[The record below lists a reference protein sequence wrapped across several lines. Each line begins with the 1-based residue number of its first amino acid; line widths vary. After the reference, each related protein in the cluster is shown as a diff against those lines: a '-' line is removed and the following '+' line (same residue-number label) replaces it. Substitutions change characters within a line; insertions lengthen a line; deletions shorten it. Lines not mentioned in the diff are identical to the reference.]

1 MKKKALLILG
11 ISAVTGLVAC
21 GEKKGDAPSSSE
33 KDAES
38 SKISS
43 DVPAPVLPSTVEEI
57 LANVEA
63 TSYCGFDFEEKG
75 DSKANGRV
83 LFSENDLWV
92 SGKATF
98 EEEGVVNML
107 IYQGKRG
114 NDFFD
119 IENYVGVHAKK
130 KHIVAEVTDSN
141 TQIAES
147 AWKENLSKPR
157 YNANWFQDSITA
169 LFEHN
174 PSLSVKEAGAEYTAT
189 LSSYL
194 GGTSILEGALR
205 FETATNAFLGGTLTQ
220 NKWGNDNFDAE
231 KKAPIDM
238 DQKPEQSSV
247 KIAELLAAKPSG
259 AEFDPAPYFVSSI
272 DEFYV
277 SSYSDYQANNLKAE
291 AGSYVN
297 LHLEKVSP
305 ATAINDGDIKIVAT
319 SDPEVISV
327 DSFTGS
333 VKALKPG
340 SAKLTISDPLGEV
353 TKEVTV
359 TVTSPALKALYLY
372 SDKATLK
379 PGESSNLRVEYYP
392 ETSLEAFEAVSSAPD
407 VVQVISIAADRKSVQ
422 IKALKAGTAEITLHS
437 VADPSVKTNN
447 AVKITVKE
455 PAPEVDASWIVGKWN
470 YSSATYDATF
480 TFNKDKTG
488 DVLLVID
495 DDDSLENTA
504 TFSWNYDGAN
514 LAFSNWKMPSTGYVD
529 NPKSIALEANAS
541 FFSTK
546 ITFDDEDGYDT
557 SRDMKFIKQKES
569 VSWLVGTWKPE
580 DENVPTFVF
589 NENGTGKFKASLYGG
604 EYDFT
609 WAYANGVLSF
619 PKEGW
624 KDTMDTIKAVKSAS
638 ASGITVQIDDGYGE
652 TYTVT
657 VVKQA

>member
-11 ISAVTGLVAC
+11 VSTVMGLAAC
-21 GEKKGDAPSSSE
+21 GGNRGDVTSSNTKDTDASQKTSE
-33 KDAES
+33 TSAS
-38 SKISS
+38 T
-43 DVPAPVLPSTVEEI
+43 LPSTVEEI
-57 LANVEA
+57 FANVQA

-75 DSKANGRV
+75 DAKANGRV

-98 EEEGVVNML
+98 EEEGVVNMM

-119 IENYVGVHAKK
+119 IENYVGVHARK

-147 AWKENLSKPR
+147 AWKEKLFEPR
-157 YNANWFQDSITA
+157 YNANWFQDSLTS

-174 PSLSVKEAGAEYTAT
+174 PSLSVKEAGTEYTAT

-220 NKWGNDNFDAE
+220 NKWGEDNFDAE
-231 KKAPIDM
+231 KKTPIDT
-238 DQKPEQSSV
+238 DQRPEQSSV
-247 KIAELLAAKPSG
+247 KIAELLSEKPSG
-259 AEFDPAPYFVSSI
+259 AEFDPAPYFISSI

-277 SSYSDYQANNLKAE
+277 SSYSNYQANNLKAE

-305 ATAINDGDIKIVAT
+305 ATALNDRDIKIIAT

-359 TVTSPALKALYLY
+359 TVTSPALAALYLY
-372 SDKATLK
+372 ADQSTLK
-379 PGESSNLRVEYYP
+379 PGDTSNLRVEFYP
-392 ETSLEAFEAVSSAPD
+392 EASLETFEAVSSAPD

-437 VADPSVKTNN
+437 VANPSIKTSK

-455 PAPEVDASWIVGKWN
+455 PAPEVDTSWIVGKWS
-470 YSSATYDATF
+470 YSSSSYDVTF

-495 DDDSLENTA
+495 DDLENKA
-504 TFSWNYDGAN
+504 TFNWTYDGVAI
-514 LAFSNWKMPSTGYVD
+514 AFSNWKCPSSGYVD
-529 NPKSIALEANAS
+529 AIKSITLAANAAS
-541 FFSTK
+541 FKATL
-546 ITFDDEDGYDT
+546 TFDDEDGYDT
-557 SRDMKFIKQKES
+557 TRTWIMAKEKED
-569 VSWLVGTWKPE
+569 VS
-580 DENVPTFVF
+580 
-589 NENGTGKFKASLYGG
+589 
-604 EYDFT
+604 
-609 WAYANGVLSF
+609 
-619 PKEGW
+619 
-624 KDTMDTIKAVKSAS
+624 
-638 ASGITVQIDDGYGE
+638 
-652 TYTVT
+652 
-657 VVKQA
+657 

>member
-11 ISAVTGLVAC
+11 ASAVLGLVSC
-21 GEKKGDAPSSSE
+21 GEGQGDATSSNTKDTDATQKTSE
-33 KDAES
+33 TS
-38 SKISS
+38 
-43 DVPAPVLPSTVEEI
+43 APTLPTTVEEI
-57 LANVEA
+57 FANVQA

-83 LFSENDLWV
+83 LFTENDLWV

-107 IYQGKRG
+107 IYQGRRG

-119 IENYVGVHAKK
+119 IENYVGVHARK
-130 KHIVAEVTDSN
+130 KHIVTEVTDTN

-147 AWKENLSKPR
+147 AWKENLSAPR
-157 YNANWFQDSITA
+157 YNANWFQDSLTS

-174 PSLSVKEAGAEYTAT
+174 PSLAVKEAGTEYTAT

-194 GGTSILEGALR
+194 GGTSVLEGVLR
-205 FETATNAFLGGTLTQ
+205 FETATNVFLGGTLTQ
-220 NKWGNDNFDAE
+220 NKWGEDNFDAE
-231 KKAPIDM
+231 KKTPIDT
-238 DQKPEQSSV
+238 DQRPEQSSV
-247 KIAELLAAKPSG
+247 KIAELLSEKPSES
-259 AEFDPAPYFVSSI
+259 EFDPTPYFVSSI

-291 AGSYVN
+291 AGSYVS

-305 ATAINDGDIKIVAT
+305 ATAINDRDIKIVAT

-372 SDKATLK
+372 ADNSTLK
-379 PGESSNLRVEYYP
+379 PGDTSNLRVEFYP

-407 VVQVISIAADRKSVQ
+407 VVQAVSIGADRKSVQ

-437 VADPSVKTNN
+437 VANPSIKTSK

-455 PAPEVDASWIVGKWN
+455 PAPEVDTTWIIGKWS
-470 YSSATYDATF
+470 YSSSSYDVTF

-495 DDDSLENTA
+495 DYLENKA
-504 TFSWNYDGAN
+504 TFNWTYDGVAI
-514 LAFSNWKMPSTGYVD
+514 AFSNWKCPSSGYVD
-529 NPKSIALEANAS
+529 TIKSITLAANATS
-541 FFSTK
+541 FKTTL
-546 ITFDDEDGYDT
+546 TFDDEDGYDT
-557 SRDMKFIKQKES
+557 TRTWTLTKEKED

-580 DENVPTFVF
+580 DENVPCLVF
-589 NENGTGKFKASLYGG
+589 NADGTGKFKASFYGG

-609 WAYANGVLSF
+609 WTYAAGTLAF

-624 KDTMDTIKAVKSAS
+624 KDQLETIKTVKSAS
-638 ASGITVQIDDGYGE
+638 ASGITVQIDDSE
-652 TYTVT
+652 EVYTVT

>member
-11 ISAVTGLVAC
+11 VSAVMGLVAC
-21 GEKKGDAPSSSE
+21 GGSQGDVTSSNAKDTDASQKTSE
-33 KDAES
+33 TSAS
-38 SKISS
+38 T
-43 DVPAPVLPSTVEEI
+43 LPSTVEEI
-57 LANVEA
+57 LANVQA

-75 DSKANGRV
+75 DTKANGRV
-83 LFSENDLWV
+83 LFTENDLWV

-98 EEEGVVNML
+98 EEEGAVNML

-119 IENYVGVHAKK
+119 IENYVGVHARK
-130 KHIVAEVTDSN
+130 KHIVAEVTDGN

-147 AWKENLSKPR
+147 AWKEKLSEPH
-157 YNANWFQDSITA
+157 YNANWFQDSLTS

-174 PSLSVKEAGAEYTAT
+174 PSLSVKETGTEYTAT

-205 FETATNAFLGGTLTQ
+205 FETATNTFSGGTLTQ
-220 NKWGNDNFDAE
+220 NKWGDDNFDAE
-231 KKAPIDM
+231 KKAPIDT

-247 KIAELLAAKPSG
+247 KIAELLSEKPSG
-259 AEFDPAPYFVSSI
+259 DEFDPTPYFVSSI

-291 AGSYVN
+291 AGSYVS

-305 ATAINDGDIKIVAT
+305 ATAINDRDIKIIAT
-319 SDPEVISV
+319 SDPEVIFV

-372 SDKATLK
+372 ADQSTLK
-379 PGESSNLRVEYYP
+379 PGDTSNLRVEFYP

-437 VADPSVKTNN
+437 VANPSIKTSK
-447 AVKITVKE
+447 AMKITVKE
-455 PAPEVDASWIVGKWN
+455 PAPEVDTTWIVGKWS
-470 YSSATYDATF
+470 YSSSSYDVTF

-495 DDDSLENTA
+495 DDLENKA
-504 TFSWNYDGAN
+504 TFNWTYDGVAI
-514 LAFSNWKMPSTGYVD
+514 AFSNWKCPSSGYVD
-529 NPKSIALEANAS
+529 TIKSITLEANAAS
-541 FFSTK
+541 FKATL
-546 ITFDDEDGYDT
+546 TFDDEDGYDT
-557 SRDMKFIKQKES
+557 TRTWTLTKEKED

-580 DENVPTFVF
+580 DENVPCFVF
-589 NENGTGKFKASLYGG
+589 NADGTGKFKASFYGG

-609 WAYANGVLSF
+609 WTYAAGVLSF
-619 PKEGW
+619 PKDGW
-624 KDTMDTIKAVKSAS
+624 KDQMETIKTVKSAS
-638 ASGITVQIDDGYGE
+638 ASGITVQIDDGEEAYI
-652 TYTVT
+652 VA

>member
-11 ISAVTGLVAC
+11 ASAVLGLVSC
-21 GEKKGDAPSSSE
+21 GEGQGDATSSNTKDTDATQKTSE
-33 KDAES
+33 TS
-38 SKISS
+38 
-43 DVPAPVLPSTVEEI
+43 APTLPTTVEEI
-57 LANVEA
+57 FANVQA

-83 LFSENDLWV
+83 LFTENDLWV

-107 IYQGKRG
+107 IYQGRRG

-119 IENYVGVHAKK
+119 IENYVGVHARK
-130 KHIVAEVTDSN
+130 KHIVTEVTDTN

-147 AWKENLSKPR
+147 AWKENLSAPR
-157 YNANWFQDSITA
+157 YNANWFQDSLTS

-174 PSLSVKEAGAEYTAT
+174 PSLAVKEAGTEYTAT

-194 GGTSILEGALR
+194 GGTSVLEGVLR
-205 FETATNAFLGGTLTQ
+205 FETATNVFLGGTLTQ
-220 NKWGNDNFDAE
+220 NKWGEDNFDAE
-231 KKAPIDM
+231 KKTPIDT
-238 DQKPEQSSV
+238 DQRPEQSSV
-247 KIAELLAAKPSG
+247 KIAELLSEKPSES
-259 AEFDPAPYFVSSI
+259 EFDPTPYFGSSI

-291 AGSYVN
+291 AGSYVS

-305 ATAINDGDIKIVAT
+305 ATAINDRDIKIVAT

-372 SDKATLK
+372 ADNSTLK
-379 PGESSNLRVEYYP
+379 PGDTSNLRVEFYP

-407 VVQVISIAADRKSVQ
+407 VVQAVSIGADRKSVQ
-422 IKALKAGTAEITLHS
+422 IKALKVGTAEITLHS
-437 VADPSVKTNN
+437 VANPSIKTSK

-455 PAPEVDASWIVGKWN
+455 PAPEVDTTWIIGKWS
-470 YSSATYDATF
+470 YSSSSYDVTF

-495 DDDSLENTA
+495 DYLENKA
-504 TFSWNYDGAN
+504 TFNWTYDGVAI
-514 LAFSNWKMPSTGYVD
+514 AFSNWKCPSSGYVD
-529 NPKSIALEANAS
+529 TIKSITLAANATS
-541 FFSTK
+541 FKTTL
-546 ITFDDEDGYDT
+546 TFDDEDGYDT
-557 SRDMKFIKQKES
+557 TRTWTLTKEKED

-580 DENVPTFVF
+580 DENVPCLVF
-589 NENGTGKFKASLYGG
+589 NADGTGKFKASFYGG

-609 WAYANGVLSF
+609 WTYAAGTLAF

-624 KDTMDTIKAVKSAS
+624 KDQLETIKTVKSAS
-638 ASGITVQIDDGYGE
+638 ASGITVQIDDSE
-652 TYTVT
+652 EVYTVT

>member
-1 MKKKALLILG
+1 MKKKTLLILG
-11 ISAVTGLVAC
+11 VSAVMGLAAC
-21 GEKKGDAPSSSE
+21 GGSQGGVTSSNTKDTDASQKTSE
-33 KDAES
+33 TSAS
-38 SKISS
+38 T
-43 DVPAPVLPSTVEEI
+43 LPSTVEEI
-57 LANVEA
+57 LANVQA

-75 DSKANGRV
+75 DTKVNGRV
-83 LFSENDLWV
+83 LFSENDIWV

-98 EEEGVVNML
+98 EEEGAVNML

-119 IENYVGVHAKK
+119 IENYVGVHARK
-130 KHIVAEVTDSN
+130 KHIVAEVTDGN

-147 AWKENLSKPR
+147 AWKEKLSEPH
-157 YNANWFQDSITA
+157 YNANWFQDSLTS

-174 PSLSVKEAGAEYTAT
+174 PSLSVKETGTEYTAT

-194 GGTSILEGALR
+194 GGTSILEGTLR
-205 FETATNAFLGGTLTQ
+205 FETATNTFLGGTLTQ
-220 NKWGNDNFDAE
+220 NKWGDDNFNAE
-231 KKAPIDM
+231 QKAPIDA

-247 KIAELLAAKPSG
+247 KIAELLSEKPSG

-291 AGSYVN
+291 AGSYVS

-305 ATAINDGDIKIVAT
+305 ATAINDRDIAIIAT

-372 SDKATLK
+372 ADQSTLK
-379 PGESSNLRVEYYP
+379 PGDTSNLRVEFYP

-437 VADPSVKTNN
+437 VANPSIKTSK

-455 PAPEVDASWIVGKWN
+455 PAPEVDTTWIVGKWN
-470 YSSATYDATF
+470 YSDTSYDVTF

-488 DVLLVID
+488 DVLLVIS
-495 DDDSLENTA
+495 DSSEKMA
-504 TFSWNYDGAN
+504 TFNWTYDGAAI
-514 LAFSNWKMPSTGYVD
+514 AFSNWKRPSLGYVD
-529 NPKSIALEANAS
+529 TIKSIALEANATS
-541 FFSTK
+541 FNATL
-546 ITFDDEDGYDT
+546 TFDDKDGHDTARTWTLTKEKED
-557 SRDMKFIKQKES
+557 
-569 VSWLVGTWKPE
+569 VSWLVGTWKP
-580 DENVPTFVF
+580 DDDNYPCFAF
-589 NENGTGKFKASLYGG
+589 NADGTGKFKASYYGG
-604 EYDFT
+604 EYAFT
-609 WAYANGVLSF
+609 WTYAAGVLSF

-624 KDTMDTIKAVKSAS
+624 KDQSETIKTVKSAS
-638 ASGITVQIDDGYGE
+638 TSGITVQIDDGEEVYI
-652 TYTVT
+652 VT

>member
-11 ISAVTGLVAC
+11 ASAVLGLVSC
-21 GEKKGDAPSSSE
+21 GEGQGDATSSNTKDTDATQKTSE
-33 KDAES
+33 TS
-38 SKISS
+38 
-43 DVPAPVLPSTVEEI
+43 APTLPTTVEEI
-57 LANVEA
+57 FANVQA

-83 LFSENDLWV
+83 LFTENDLWV

-107 IYQGKRG
+107 IYQGRRG

-119 IENYVGVHAKK
+119 IENYVGVHARK
-130 KHIVAEVTDSN
+130 KHIVTEVTDTN

-147 AWKENLSKPR
+147 AWKENLSAPR
-157 YNANWFQDSITA
+157 YNANWFQDSLTS

-174 PSLSVKEAGAEYTAT
+174 PSLAVKEAGTEYTAT

-194 GGTSILEGALR
+194 GGTSVLEGVLR
-205 FETATNAFLGGTLTQ
+205 FETATNVFLGGTLTQ
-220 NKWGNDNFDAE
+220 NKWGEDNFDAE
-231 KKAPIDM
+231 KKTPIDT
-238 DQKPEQSSV
+238 DQRPEQSSV
-247 KIAELLAAKPSG
+247 KIAELLSEKPSES
-259 AEFDPAPYFVSSI
+259 EFDPTPYFVSSI

-291 AGSYVN
+291 AGSYVS

-305 ATAINDGDIKIVAT
+305 ATAINDRDIKIVAT

-372 SDKATLK
+372 ADNSTLK
-379 PGESSNLRVEYYP
+379 PGDTSNLRVEFYP

-407 VVQVISIAADRKSVQ
+407 VVQVVSIGADRKSVQ

-437 VADPSVKTNN
+437 VANPSIKTSK

-455 PAPEVDASWIVGKWN
+455 PAPEVDTTWIVGKWS
-470 YSSATYDATF
+470 YSSSSYDVTF

-495 DDDSLENTA
+495 DYLENKA
-504 TFSWNYDGAN
+504 TFNWTYDGVAI
-514 LAFSNWKMPSTGYVD
+514 AFSNWKCPSSGYVD
-529 NPKSIALEANAS
+529 TIKSITLAANATS
-541 FFSTK
+541 FKTTL
-546 ITFDDEDGYDT
+546 TFDDEDGYDT
-557 SRDMKFIKQKES
+557 TRTWTLTKEKED

-580 DENVPTFVF
+580 DENVPCLVF
-589 NENGTGKFKASLYGG
+589 NADGTGKFKASFYGG

-609 WAYANGVLSF
+609 WTYAAGTLTF

-624 KDTMDTIKAVKSAS
+624 KDQLETIKTVKSAS
-638 ASGITVQIDDGYGE
+638 ASGITVQIDDSE
-652 TYTVT
+652 EVYTVT

>member
-11 ISAVTGLVAC
+11 VSTVMGLAAC
-21 GEKKGDAPSSSE
+21 GGNRGDVTTSNTKDTDASQKTSE
-33 KDAES
+33 TSAS
-38 SKISS
+38 T
-43 DVPAPVLPSTVEEI
+43 LPSTVEEI
-57 LANVEA
+57 LANVQA

-75 DSKANGRV
+75 DAKANGRV

-98 EEEGVVNML
+98 EEEGVVNMM

-119 IENYVGVHAKK
+119 IENYVGVHARK

-147 AWKENLSKPR
+147 AWKEKLFEPR
-157 YNANWFQDSITA
+157 YNANWFQDSLTS

-174 PSLSVKEAGAEYTAT
+174 PSLSVKEAGTEYTAT

-220 NKWGNDNFDAE
+220 NKWGEDNFDAE
-231 KKAPIDM
+231 KKTPIDT
-238 DQKPEQSSV
+238 DQRPEQSSV
-247 KIAELLAAKPSG
+247 KIAELLSEKPSG
-259 AEFDPAPYFVSSI
+259 AEFEPAPYFISSI

-277 SSYSDYQANNLKAE
+277 SSYSNYQANNLKAE

-305 ATAINDGDIKIVAT
+305 ATALNDRDIKIIAT

-359 TVTSPALKALYLY
+359 TVTSPALAALYLY
-372 SDKATLK
+372 ADQSTLK
-379 PGESSNLRVEYYP
+379 PGDTSNLRVEFYP
-392 ETSLEAFEAVSSAPD
+392 EASLETFEAVSSAPD

-437 VADPSVKTNN
+437 VANPSIKTSK

-455 PAPEVDASWIVGKWN
+455 PAPEVDTSWIVGKWS
-470 YSSATYDATF
+470 YSSSSYDVTF

-495 DDDSLENTA
+495 DDLENKA
-504 TFSWNYDGAN
+504 TFNWTYDGVAI
-514 LAFSNWKMPSTGYVD
+514 AFSNWKCPSSGYVD
-529 NPKSIALEANAS
+529 AIKSITLAANAAS
-541 FFSTK
+541 FKATL
-546 ITFDDEDGYDT
+546 TFDDEDGYDT
-557 SRDMKFIKQKES
+557 TRTWIMAKEKED
-569 VSWLVGTWKPE
+569 VS
-580 DENVPTFVF
+580 
-589 NENGTGKFKASLYGG
+589 
-604 EYDFT
+604 
-609 WAYANGVLSF
+609 
-619 PKEGW
+619 
-624 KDTMDTIKAVKSAS
+624 
-638 ASGITVQIDDGYGE
+638 
-652 TYTVT
+652 
-657 VVKQA
+657 

>member
-11 ISAVTGLVAC
+11 ASAVLGLVSC
-21 GEKKGDAPSSSE
+21 GEGQGDATSSNTKDTDATQKTSE
-33 KDAES
+33 TS
-38 SKISS
+38 
-43 DVPAPVLPSTVEEI
+43 APTLPTTVEEI
-57 LANVEA
+57 FANVQA

-83 LFSENDLWV
+83 LFTENDLWV

-107 IYQGKRG
+107 IYQGRRG

-119 IENYVGVHAKK
+119 IENYVGVHARK
-130 KHIVAEVTDSN
+130 KHIVTEVTDTN

-147 AWKENLSKPR
+147 AWKENLSAPR
-157 YNANWFQDSITA
+157 YNANWFQDSLTS

-174 PSLSVKEAGAEYTAT
+174 PSLAVKEAGTEYTAT

-194 GGTSILEGALR
+194 GGTSVLEGVLR
-205 FETATNAFLGGTLTQ
+205 FETATNVFLGGTLTQ
-220 NKWGNDNFDAE
+220 NKWGEDNFDAE
-231 KKAPIDM
+231 KKTPIDT
-238 DQKPEQSSV
+238 DQRPEQSSV
-247 KIAELLAAKPSG
+247 KIAELLSEKPSES
-259 AEFDPAPYFVSSI
+259 EFDPTPYFVSSI

-291 AGSYVN
+291 AGSYVS

-305 ATAINDGDIKIVAT
+305 ATAINDRDIKIVAT

-372 SDKATLK
+372 ADNSTLK
-379 PGESSNLRVEYYP
+379 PGDTSNLRVEFYP

-407 VVQVISIAADRKSVQ
+407 VVQAVSIGADRKSVQ

-437 VADPSVKTNN
+437 VANPSIKTSK

-455 PAPEVDASWIVGKWN
+455 PAPEVDTTWIVGKWS
-470 YSSATYDATF
+470 YSSSSYDVTF

-495 DDDSLENTA
+495 DYLENKA
-504 TFSWNYDGAN
+504 TFNWTYDGVAI
-514 LAFSNWKMPSTGYVD
+514 AFSNWKCPSSGYVD
-529 NPKSIALEANAS
+529 TIKSITLAANATS
-541 FFSTK
+541 FKTTL
-546 ITFDDEDGYDT
+546 TFDDEDGYDT
-557 SRDMKFIKQKES
+557 TRTWTLTKEKED

-580 DENVPTFVF
+580 DENVPCLVF
-589 NENGTGKFKASLYGG
+589 NADGTGKFKASFYGG

-609 WAYANGVLSF
+609 WTYAAGTLAF

-624 KDTMDTIKAVKSAS
+624 KDQLETIKTVKSAS
-638 ASGITVQIDDGYGE
+638 ASGITVQIDDSE
-652 TYTVT
+652 EVYTVT

>member
-11 ISAVTGLVAC
+11 VSTVMGLAAC
-21 GEKKGDAPSSSE
+21 GRSQGGVASSNTKDTDASQKTSE
-33 KDAES
+33 TSAS
-38 SKISS
+38 T
-43 DVPAPVLPSTVEEI
+43 LPSTVEEI
-57 LANVEA
+57 LANVQA

-75 DSKANGRV
+75 DAKANGRV

-107 IYQGKRG
+107 VYQGKRG

-119 IENYVGVHAKK
+119 IENYVGVHARK
-130 KHIVAEVTDSN
+130 KHIVAEVTDGN

-147 AWKENLSKPR
+147 AWKEKLSEPR
-157 YNANWFQDSITA
+157 YNANWFQDSLTS

-174 PSLSVKEAGAEYTAT
+174 PSLSVKEAGTEYTAT

-194 GGTSILEGALR
+194 DGTSILEGTLR

-220 NKWGNDNFDAE
+220 NKWGEDNFDAE
-231 KKAPIDM
+231 KKAPIDT

-247 KIAELLAAKPSG
+247 KIAELLSEKPSG

-291 AGSYVN
+291 AGSYVS

-305 ATAINDGDIKIVAT
+305 ATAINDRDIKIVAT

-372 SDKATLK
+372 VDQSTLK
-379 PGESSNLRVEYYP
+379 PGDTSNLRVEFYP

-437 VADPSVKTNN
+437 VANPSIKTSK

-455 PAPEVDASWIVGKWN
+455 PAPEVDTTWIVGKWS
-470 YSSATYDATF
+470 YSSSSYDVTF

-495 DDDSLENTA
+495 DDLENKA
-504 TFSWNYDGAN
+504 TFNWTYDGVAI
-514 LAFSNWKMPSTGYVD
+514 AFSNWKCPSSGYVD
-529 NPKSIALEANAS
+529 TIKSITLAANAAS
-541 FFSTK
+541 FKATL
-546 ITFDDEDGYDT
+546 TFDDEDGYDT
-557 SRDMKFIKQKES
+557 TRTWTLAKEKED
-569 VSWLVGTWKPE
+569 VSWLLGTWKPE
-580 DENVPTFVF
+580 DENVPCFVF
-589 NENGTGKFKASLYGG
+589 NADGTGKFKASFYGG

-609 WAYANGVLSF
+609 WTYAAGVLSF

-624 KDTMDTIKAVKSAS
+624 KDQSETIKMVKSAS
-638 ASGITVQIDDGYGE
+638 ASGITVQIDDGEEY
-652 TYTVT
+652 YVVT

>member
-11 ISAVTGLVAC
+11 ASVVVGLVSC
-21 GEKKGDAPSSSE
+21 GGNKGDVTSSNTKDTDASQKTSE
-33 KDAES
+33 TSAS
-38 SKISS
+38 T
-43 DVPAPVLPSTVEEI
+43 LPSTVEEI
-57 LANVEA
+57 LTNVQA

-75 DSKANGRV
+75 DAKANGRV

-119 IENYVGVHAKK
+119 IENYVGVHARK
-130 KHIVAEVTDSN
+130 KHIVAEVTDGN

-147 AWKENLSKPR
+147 AWKEKLSEPH
-157 YNANWFQDSITA
+157 YNANWFQDSLTS

-174 PSLSVKEAGAEYTAT
+174 PSLSVKEAGTEYTAT

-194 GGTSILEGALR
+194 GGTSILEGTLR
-205 FETATNAFLGGTLTQ
+205 FETATNTFLGGTLTQ
-220 NKWGNDNFDAE
+220 NKWGDDNFNAE
-231 KKAPIDM
+231 QKAPIDA

-247 KIAELLAAKPSG
+247 KIAELLSEKPSG

-291 AGSYVN
+291 AGSYVS

-305 ATAINDGDIKIVAT
+305 ATAINDRDIKIIAT

-372 SDKATLK
+372 ADQSTLK
-379 PGESSNLRVEYYP
+379 PGDTSNLRVEFYP

-437 VADPSVKTNN
+437 VANPSIKTSK

-455 PAPEVDASWIVGKWN
+455 PAPEVDTTWIVGKWS
-470 YSSATYDATF
+470 YSSSSYDVTF

-495 DDDSLENTA
+495 DDLENKA
-504 TFSWNYDGAN
+504 TFNWTYDGVAI
-514 LAFSNWKMPSTGYVD
+514 AFSNWKCPSSGYVD
-529 NPKSIALEANAS
+529 TIKSITLAANAAS
-541 FFSTK
+541 FKATL
-546 ITFDDEDGYDT
+546 TFDDEDGYDT
-557 SRDMKFIKQKES
+557 TRTWTLTKEKED

-580 DENVPTFVF
+580 DENVPCFVF
-589 NENGTGKFKASLYGG
+589 NADGTGKFKASYYGG

-609 WAYANGVLSF
+609 WTYAAGVLSF
-619 PKEGW
+619 PKDGW
-624 KDTMDTIKAVKSAS
+624 KDQMETIKTVKSAS
-638 ASGITVQIDDGYGE
+638 ASGITVQIDDGEEVYI
-652 TYTVT
+652 VT

>member
-11 ISAVTGLVAC
+11 VSTVMGLAAC
-21 GEKKGDAPSSSE
+21 GGNQGDVTSSNTKDTDASQKTSE
-33 KDAES
+33 TSAS
-38 SKISS
+38 T
-43 DVPAPVLPSTVEEI
+43 LPSTVEEI
-57 LANVEA
+57 LANVQD

-75 DSKANGRV
+75 DAKANGRV

-98 EEEGVVNML
+98 EEEGVVNMM

-119 IENYVGVHAKK
+119 IENYVGVHARK

-147 AWKENLSKPR
+147 AWKEKLFEPR
-157 YNANWFQDSITA
+157 YNANWFQDSLTS

-174 PSLSVKEAGAEYTAT
+174 PSLSVKEAGTEYTAT

-220 NKWGNDNFDAE
+220 NKWGEDNFDAE
-231 KKAPIDM
+231 KKTPIDT
-238 DQKPEQSSV
+238 DQRPEQSSV
-247 KIAELLAAKPSG
+247 KIAELLSEKPSG
-259 AEFDPAPYFVSSI
+259 AEFDPASYFISSI

-277 SSYSDYQANNLKAE
+277 SSYSNYQANNLKAE

-305 ATAINDGDIKIVAT
+305 ATAINDRDIKIIAT

-359 TVTSPALKALYLY
+359 TVTSPALAALYLY
-372 SDKATLK
+372 ADQSTLK
-379 PGESSNLRVEYYP
+379 PGDTSNLRVEFYP
-392 ETSLEAFEAVSSAPD
+392 EASLEAFEAVSSAPD

-437 VADPSVKTNN
+437 VANPSIKTSK

-455 PAPEVDASWIVGKWN
+455 PAPEVDTSWIVGKWS
-470 YSSATYDATF
+470 YSSSSYDVTF

-495 DDDSLENTA
+495 DDLENKA
-504 TFSWNYDGAN
+504 TFNWTYDGVAI
-514 LAFSNWKMPSTGYVD
+514 AFSNWKCPSSGYVD
-529 NPKSIALEANAS
+529 AIKSITLAANAAS
-541 FFSTK
+541 FKATL
-546 ITFDDEDGYDT
+546 TFDDEDGYDT
-557 SRDMKFIKQKES
+557 TRTWIMAKEKED
-569 VSWLVGTWKPE
+569 VS
-580 DENVPTFVF
+580 
-589 NENGTGKFKASLYGG
+589 
-604 EYDFT
+604 
-609 WAYANGVLSF
+609 
-619 PKEGW
+619 
-624 KDTMDTIKAVKSAS
+624 
-638 ASGITVQIDDGYGE
+638 
-652 TYTVT
+652 
-657 VVKQA
+657 

>member
-11 ISAVTGLVAC
+11 VSTVMGLAAC
-21 GEKKGDAPSSSE
+21 GGNRGDVTSSNTKDTDASQKTSE
-33 KDAES
+33 TSAS
-38 SKISS
+38 T
-43 DVPAPVLPSTVEEI
+43 LPSTVEEI
-57 LANVEA
+57 LANVQA

-75 DSKANGRV
+75 DAKANGRV

-98 EEEGVVNML
+98 EEEGVVNMM

-119 IENYVGVHAKK
+119 IENYVGVHARK

-147 AWKENLSKPR
+147 AWKEKLFEPR
-157 YNANWFQDSITA
+157 YNANWFQDSLTS

-174 PSLSVKEAGAEYTAT
+174 PSLSVKEAGTEYTAT

-220 NKWGNDNFDAE
+220 NKWGEDNFDAE
-231 KKAPIDM
+231 KKTPIDT
-238 DQKPEQSSV
+238 DQRPEQSSV
-247 KIAELLAAKPSG
+247 KIAELLSEKPSG
-259 AEFDPAPYFVSSI
+259 AEFDPAPYFISSI

-305 ATAINDGDIKIVAT
+305 ATAINDRDIKIIAT

-359 TVTSPALKALYLY
+359 TVTSPALAALYLY
-372 SDKATLK
+372 ADQSTLK
-379 PGESSNLRVEYYP
+379 PGDTSNLRVEFYP
-392 ETSLEAFEAVSSAPD
+392 EASLETFEAVSSAPD

-437 VADPSVKTNN
+437 VANPSIKTSK

-455 PAPEVDASWIVGKWN
+455 PAPEVDTSWIVGKWS
-470 YSSATYDATF
+470 YSSSSYDVTF

-495 DDDSLENTA
+495 DDLENKA
-504 TFSWNYDGAN
+504 TFNWTYDGVAI
-514 LAFSNWKMPSTGYVD
+514 AFSNWKCPSSGYVD
-529 NPKSIALEANAS
+529 AIKSITLAANAAS
-541 FFSTK
+541 FKATL
-546 ITFDDEDGYDT
+546 TFDDEDGYDT
-557 SRDMKFIKQKES
+557 TRTWIMAKEKED
-569 VSWLVGTWKPE
+569 VS
-580 DENVPTFVF
+580 
-589 NENGTGKFKASLYGG
+589 
-604 EYDFT
+604 
-609 WAYANGVLSF
+609 
-619 PKEGW
+619 
-624 KDTMDTIKAVKSAS
+624 
-638 ASGITVQIDDGYGE
+638 
-652 TYTVT
+652 
-657 VVKQA
+657 

>member
-11 ISAVTGLVAC
+11 VSAVMGLAAC
-21 GEKKGDAPSSSE
+21 GGSQGDVASSNTKDTDASQKTSE
-33 KDAES
+33 TSAS
-38 SKISS
+38 T
-43 DVPAPVLPSTVEEI
+43 LPSTVEEI
-57 LANVEA
+57 LANVQA

-75 DSKANGRV
+75 DTKANGRV
-83 LFSENDLWV
+83 LFTENDLWV

-119 IENYVGVHAKK
+119 IENYVGVHARK
-130 KHIVAEVTDSN
+130 KHIVAEVTDDN

-147 AWKENLSKPR
+147 AWKEKLSEPR
-157 YNANWFQDSITA
+157 YNANWFQDSLTS

-174 PSLSVKEAGAEYTAT
+174 PSLSVKEAGTEYTAT

-194 GGTSILEGALR
+194 GGTSILEGTLR
-205 FETATNAFLGGTLTQ
+205 FETATNTFLGGTLTQ
-220 NKWGNDNFDAE
+220 NKWGDDNFNAE
-231 KKAPIDM
+231 QKAPIDA

-247 KIAELLAAKPSG
+247 KIAELLSEKPSG

-291 AGSYVN
+291 AGSYVS

-305 ATAINDGDIKIVAT
+305 ATAINDRDIKIIAT

-372 SDKATLK
+372 ADQSTLK
-379 PGESSNLRVEYYP
+379 PGDTSNLRVEFYP

-437 VADPSVKTNN
+437 VANPSIKTSK

-455 PAPEVDASWIVGKWN
+455 PAPEVDTTWIVGKWS
-470 YSSATYDATF
+470 YSSSSYDVTF

-495 DDDSLENTA
+495 DDLENKA
-504 TFSWNYDGAN
+504 TFNWTYDGVAI
-514 LAFSNWKMPSTGYVD
+514 AFSNWKCPSSGYVD
-529 NPKSIALEANAS
+529 TIKSITLEANAAS
-541 FFSTK
+541 FKATL
-546 ITFDDEDGYDT
+546 TFDDEDGYDT
-557 SRDMKFIKQKES
+557 TRTWTLTKEKED

-580 DENVPTFVF
+580 DENVPCFVF
-589 NENGTGKFKASLYGG
+589 NADGTGKFKASFYGG

-609 WAYANGVLSF
+609 WTYAAGVLSF
-619 PKEGW
+619 PKDGW
-624 KDTMDTIKAVKSAS
+624 KDQMETIKTVKSAS
-638 ASGITVQIDDGYGE
+638 ASGITVQIDDGE
-652 TYTVT
+652 EVYTVT

>member
-11 ISAVTGLVAC
+11 ASVVVGLVSC
-21 GEKKGDAPSSSE
+21 GGNKGDVTSSNTKDTDASQKTSE
-33 KDAES
+33 TSAS
-38 SKISS
+38 T
-43 DVPAPVLPSTVEEI
+43 LPSTVEEI
-57 LANVEA
+57 LANVQA

-75 DSKANGRV
+75 DAKANGRV

-119 IENYVGVHAKK
+119 IENYVGVHARK
-130 KHIVAEVTDSN
+130 KHIVAEVTDGN

-147 AWKENLSKPR
+147 AWKEKLSEPH
-157 YNANWFQDSITA
+157 YNANWFQDSLTS

-174 PSLSVKEAGAEYTAT
+174 PSLSVKEAGTEYTAT

-194 GGTSILEGALR
+194 GGTSILEGTLR
-205 FETATNAFLGGTLTQ
+205 FETATNTFLGGTLTQ
-220 NKWGNDNFDAE
+220 NKWGDDNFNAE
-231 KKAPIDM
+231 QKAPIDA

-247 KIAELLAAKPSG
+247 KIAELLSEKPSG

-291 AGSYVN
+291 AGSYVS

-305 ATAINDGDIKIVAT
+305 ATAINDRDIKIIAT

-372 SDKATLK
+372 TDQSTLK
-379 PGESSNLRVEYYP
+379 PGDTSNLRVEFYP

-437 VADPSVKTNN
+437 VANPSIKTSK

-455 PAPEVDASWIVGKWN
+455 PPPEVDATWIVGKWS
-470 YSSATYDATF
+470 YSSSSYDVTF

-495 DDDSLENTA
+495 DDLENKA
-504 TFSWNYDGAN
+504 TFNWTYDGVAI
-514 LAFSNWKMPSTGYVD
+514 AFSNWKCPSSGYVD
-529 NPKSIALEANAS
+529 TIKSITLAANAAS
-541 FFSTK
+541 FKATL
-546 ITFDDEDGYDT
+546 TFDDEDGYDT
-557 SRDMKFIKQKES
+557 TRTWTLTKEKED

-580 DENVPTFVF
+580 DENVPCFVF
-589 NENGTGKFKASLYGG
+589 NADGTGKFKASYYGG

-609 WAYANGVLSF
+609 WTYAAGVLSF
-619 PKEGW
+619 PKDGW
-624 KDTMDTIKAVKSAS
+624 KDQMETIKTVKSAS
-638 ASGITVQIDDGYGE
+638 ASGITVQIDDGEEVYI
-652 TYTVT
+652 VT

>member
-11 ISAVTGLVAC
+11 VSTVMGLAAC
-21 GEKKGDAPSSSE
+21 GRSQGGVASSNTKDTDASQKTSE
-33 KDAES
+33 TSAS
-38 SKISS
+38 T
-43 DVPAPVLPSTVEEI
+43 LPSTVEEI
-57 LANVEA
+57 LANVQA

-75 DSKANGRV
+75 DAKANGRV

-107 IYQGKRG
+107 VYQGKRG

-119 IENYVGVHAKK
+119 IENYVGVHARK
-130 KHIVAEVTDSN
+130 KHIVAEVTDGN

-147 AWKENLSKPR
+147 AWKEKLSEPR
-157 YNANWFQDSITA
+157 YNANWFQDSLTS

-174 PSLSVKEAGAEYTAT
+174 PSLSVKEAGTEYTAT

-194 GGTSILEGALR
+194 DGTSILEGTLR

-220 NKWGNDNFDAE
+220 NKWGEDNFDAE
-231 KKAPIDM
+231 KKAPIDT

-247 KIAELLAAKPSG
+247 KIAELLSEKPSG

-291 AGSYVN
+291 AGSYVS

-305 ATAINDGDIKIVAT
+305 ATAINDRDIKIVAT

-372 SDKATLK
+372 ADQSTLK
-379 PGESSNLRVEYYP
+379 PGDTSNLRVEFYP

-437 VADPSVKTNN
+437 VANPSIKTSK

-455 PAPEVDASWIVGKWN
+455 PAPEVDTTWIVGKWS
-470 YSSATYDATF
+470 YSSSSYDVTF

-495 DDDSLENTA
+495 DDLENKA
-504 TFSWNYDGAN
+504 TFNWTYDGVAI
-514 LAFSNWKMPSTGYVD
+514 AFSNWKCPSSGYVD
-529 NPKSIALEANAS
+529 TIKSITLAANAAS
-541 FFSTK
+541 FKATL
-546 ITFDDEDGYDT
+546 TFDDEDGYDT
-557 SRDMKFIKQKES
+557 TRTWTLAKEKED
-569 VSWLVGTWKPE
+569 VSWLLGTWKPE
-580 DENVPTFVF
+580 DENVPCFVF
-589 NENGTGKFKASLYGG
+589 NADGTGKFKASFYGG

-609 WAYANGVLSF
+609 WTYAAGVLSF

-624 KDTMDTIKAVKSAS
+624 KDQSETIKMVKSAS
-638 ASGITVQIDDGYGE
+638 ASGITVQIDDGEEY
-652 TYTVT
+652 YVVT

>member
-1 MKKKALLILG
+1 MKKKTLLILG
-11 ISAVTGLVAC
+11 VSAVMGLVAC
-21 GEKKGDAPSSSE
+21 GGSQGDVASSSA
-33 KDAES
+33 KDTDASQKTSETS
-38 SKISS
+38 AST
-43 DVPAPVLPSTVEEI
+43 LPSTVEEI
-57 LANVEA
+57 LANVQA

-75 DSKANGRV
+75 DTKVNGRV
-83 LFSENDLWV
+83 LFSENDIWV

-98 EEEGVVNML
+98 EEEGAVNML

-119 IENYVGVHAKK
+119 IENYVGVHARK
-130 KHIVAEVTDSN
+130 KHIVAEVTDGN

-147 AWKENLSKPR
+147 AWKEKLSEPH
-157 YNANWFQDSITA
+157 YNANWFQDSLTS

-174 PSLSVKEAGAEYTAT
+174 PSLSVKETGTEYTAT

-194 GGTSILEGALR
+194 GGTSILEGTLR
-205 FETATNAFLGGTLTQ
+205 FETATNTFLGGTLTQ
-220 NKWGNDNFDAE
+220 NKWGDDNFNAE
-231 KKAPIDM
+231 QKTPIDA

-247 KIAELLAAKPSG
+247 KIAELLFEKPSG

-291 AGSYVN
+291 AGSYVS

-305 ATAINDGDIKIVAT
+305 ATAINDRDIKIIAT

-340 SAKLTISDPLGEV
+340 NAKLTISDPLGEV

-359 TVTSPALKALYLY
+359 TVTSPTLKALYLY
-372 SDKATLK
+372 TDQSTLK
-379 PGESSNLRVEYYP
+379 PGDTTNLRVEFYP

-437 VADPSVKTNN
+437 VANPSIKTSK

-455 PAPEVDASWIVGKWN
+455 PAPEVDTTWIVGKWS
-470 YSSATYDATF
+470 YSSSSYDVTF

-495 DDDSLENTA
+495 DDLENKA
-504 TFSWNYDGAN
+504 TFNWTYDGVAI
-514 LAFSNWKMPSTGYVD
+514 AFSNWKCPSSGYVD
-529 NPKSIALEANAS
+529 TIKSITLAANAAS
-541 FFSTK
+541 FKATL
-546 ITFDDEDGYDT
+546 TFDDEDGYDT
-557 SRDMKFIKQKES
+557 TRTWTLTKEKED

-580 DENVPTFVF
+580 DENVPCFVF
-589 NENGTGKFKASLYGG
+589 NADGTGKFKASYYGG

-609 WAYANGVLSF
+609 WTYAAGVLSF
-619 PKEGW
+619 PKDGW
-624 KDTMDTIKAVKSAS
+624 KDQMETIKTVKSAS
-638 ASGITVQIDDGYGE
+638 ASGITVQIDDGEEVYI
-652 TYTVT
+652 VT

>member
-11 ISAVTGLVAC
+11 VSAVMGLVAC
-21 GEKKGDAPSSSE
+21 GGSQGDVTSSNAKDTDASQKTSE
-33 KDAES
+33 TSAS
-38 SKISS
+38 T
-43 DVPAPVLPSTVEEI
+43 LPSTVEEI
-57 LANVEA
+57 LANVQA

-75 DSKANGRV
+75 DTKANGRV
-83 LFSENDLWV
+83 LFTENDLWV

-98 EEEGVVNML
+98 EEEGAVNML

-119 IENYVGVHAKK
+119 IENYVGVHARK
-130 KHIVAEVTDSN
+130 KHIVAEVTDGN

-147 AWKENLSKPR
+147 AWKEKLSEPH
-157 YNANWFQDSITA
+157 YNANWFQDSLTS

-174 PSLSVKEAGAEYTAT
+174 PSLSVKETGTEYTAT

-205 FETATNAFLGGTLTQ
+205 FETATNTFSGGTLTQ
-220 NKWGNDNFDAE
+220 NKWGDDNFDAE
-231 KKAPIDM
+231 KKAPIDT

-247 KIAELLAAKPSG
+247 KIAELLSEKPSG
-259 AEFDPAPYFVSSI
+259 DEFDPTPYFVSSI

-291 AGSYVN
+291 AGSYVS

-305 ATAINDGDIKIVAT
+305 ATAINDRDIKIIAT
-319 SDPEVISV
+319 SDPEVIFV

-372 SDKATLK
+372 ADQSTLK
-379 PGESSNLRVEYYP
+379 PGDTSNLRVEFYP

-437 VADPSVKTNN
+437 VANPSIKTSK
-447 AVKITVKE
+447 AMKITVKE
-455 PAPEVDASWIVGKWN
+455 PAPEVDTTWIVGKWS
-470 YSSATYDATF
+470 YSSSSYDVTF

-495 DDDSLENTA
+495 DDLENKA
-504 TFSWNYDGAN
+504 TFNWTYDGVAI
-514 LAFSNWKMPSTGYVD
+514 AFSNWKCPSSGYVD
-529 NPKSIALEANAS
+529 TIKSITLEANAAS
-541 FFSTK
+541 FKATL
-546 ITFDDEDGYDT
+546 TFDDEDGYDT
-557 SRDMKFIKQKES
+557 TRTWTLTKEKED

-580 DENVPTFVF
+580 DENVPCFVF
-589 NENGTGKFKASLYGG
+589 NADGTGKFKASFYGG

-609 WAYANGVLSF
+609 WTYAAGVLSF
-619 PKEGW
+619 PKDGW
-624 KDTMDTIKAVKSAS
+624 KDQM
-638 ASGITVQIDDGYGE
+638 
-652 TYTVT
+652 
-657 VVKQA
+657 

>member
-11 ISAVTGLVAC
+11 VSAVMGLVAC
-21 GEKKGDAPSSSE
+21 GGSQGDVTSSNAKDTDASQKTSE
-33 KDAES
+33 TSAS
-38 SKISS
+38 T
-43 DVPAPVLPSTVEEI
+43 LPSTVEEI
-57 LANVEA
+57 LANVQA

-75 DSKANGRV
+75 DTKANGRV
-83 LFSENDLWV
+83 LFTENDLWV

-98 EEEGVVNML
+98 EEEGAVNML

-119 IENYVGVHAKK
+119 IENYVGVHARK

-147 AWKENLSKPR
+147 AWKEKLSEPR
-157 YNANWFQDSITA
+157 YNANWFQDSLTS
-169 LFEHN
+169 LFDHN
-174 PSLSVKEAGAEYTAT
+174 PSLSVKEVGTEYTAT

-205 FETATNAFLGGTLTQ
+205 FETATNTFLGGTLTQ
-220 NKWGNDNFDAE
+220 NKWGEDNFDAE
-231 KKAPIDM
+231 KKAPIDT

-247 KIAELLAAKPSG
+247 KIAELLSEKPSG
-259 AEFDPAPYFVSSI
+259 DEFDPAPYFVSSI

-291 AGSYVN
+291 AGSYVS

-305 ATAINDGDIKIVAT
+305 ATAINDRDIKIIAT

-333 VKALKPG
+333 VKTLKPG

-372 SDKATLK
+372 ADQSTLK
-379 PGESSNLRVEYYP
+379 PGDTSNLRVEFYP

-437 VADPSVKTNN
+437 VANPSIKTSK

-455 PAPEVDASWIVGKWN
+455 PAPEVDTTWIVGKWS
-470 YSSATYDATF
+470 YSGTSYDASF

-488 DVLLVID
+488 SALM
-495 DDDSLENTA
+495 SFEEGFENTA
-504 TFSWNYDGAN
+504 TFSWDYNGVAIT
-514 LAFSNWKMPSTGYVD
+514 FSNWKSAYLANID
-529 NPKSIALEANAS
+529 NPKSIVVDPSATS
-541 FFSTK
+541 FTVK
-546 ITFDDEDGYDT
+546 LTFDDEAGDST
-557 SRDMKFIKQKES
+557 SRSLTFKKEKED

-580 DENVPTFVF
+580 DENVPCFVF
-589 NENGTGKFKASLYGG
+589 NADGTGKFKVSFYGG
-604 EYDFT
+604 EYAFT
-609 WAYANGVLSF
+609 WTYTAGTLAF

-624 KDTMDTIKAVKSAS
+624 KDPMETIKTVKSAS
-638 ASGITVQIDDGYGE
+638 TSGITVQIDDGEEVYI
-652 TYTVT
+652 VT

>member
-11 ISAVTGLVAC
+11 ASAVLGLVSC
-21 GEKKGDAPSSSE
+21 GEGQGDATSSNTKDTDATQKTSE
-33 KDAES
+33 TS
-38 SKISS
+38 
-43 DVPAPVLPSTVEEI
+43 APTLPTTVEEI
-57 LANVEA
+57 FANVQA

-83 LFSENDLWV
+83 LFTENDLWV

-107 IYQGKRG
+107 IYQGRRG

-119 IENYVGVHAKK
+119 IENYVGVHARK
-130 KHIVAEVTDSN
+130 KHIVTEVTDTN

-147 AWKENLSKPR
+147 AWKENLSAPR
-157 YNANWFQDSITA
+157 YNANWFQDSLTS

-174 PSLSVKEAGAEYTAT
+174 PSLAVKEAGTEYTAT

-194 GGTSILEGALR
+194 GGTSVLEGVLR
-205 FETATNAFLGGTLTQ
+205 FETATNVFLGGTLTQ
-220 NKWGNDNFDAE
+220 NKWGEDNFDAE
-231 KKAPIDM
+231 KKTPIDT
-238 DQKPEQSSV
+238 DQRPEQSSV
-247 KIAELLAAKPSG
+247 KIAELLSEKPSES
-259 AEFDPAPYFVSSI
+259 EFDPTPYFVSSI

-291 AGSYVN
+291 AGSYVS

-305 ATAINDGDIKIVAT
+305 ATAINDRDIKIVAT

-372 SDKATLK
+372 ADNSTLK
-379 PGESSNLRVEYYP
+379 PGDTSNLRVEFYP

-407 VVQVISIAADRKSVQ
+407 VVQAVSIGADRKSVQ
-422 IKALKAGTAEITLHS
+422 IKALKVGTAEITLHS
-437 VADPSVKTNN
+437 VANPSIKTSK

-455 PAPEVDASWIVGKWN
+455 PAPEVDTTWIIGKWS
-470 YSSATYDATF
+470 YSSSSYDVTF

-495 DDDSLENTA
+495 DYLENKA
-504 TFSWNYDGAN
+504 TFNWTYDGVAI
-514 LAFSNWKMPSTGYVD
+514 AFSNWKCPSSGYVD
-529 NPKSIALEANAS
+529 TIKSITLAANATS
-541 FFSTK
+541 FKTTL
-546 ITFDDEDGYDT
+546 TFDDEDGYDT
-557 SRDMKFIKQKES
+557 TRTWTLTKEKED

-580 DENVPTFVF
+580 DENVPCLVF
-589 NENGTGKFKASLYGG
+589 NADGTGKFKASFYGG

-609 WAYANGVLSF
+609 WTYAAGTLAF

-624 KDTMDTIKAVKSAS
+624 KDQLETIKTVKSAS
-638 ASGITVQIDDGYGE
+638 ASGITVQIDDSE
-652 TYTVT
+652 EVYTVT

>member
-11 ISAVTGLVAC
+11 VSTVMGLAAC
-21 GEKKGDAPSSSE
+21 GGNQGDVTSSNTKDTDASQKTSE
-33 KDAES
+33 TSAS
-38 SKISS
+38 T
-43 DVPAPVLPSTVEEI
+43 LPSTVEEI
-57 LANVEA
+57 LANVQA

-75 DSKANGRV
+75 DAKANGRV

-98 EEEGVVNML
+98 EEEGVVNMM

-119 IENYVGVHAKK
+119 IENYVGVHARK

-147 AWKENLSKPR
+147 AWKEKLFEPR
-157 YNANWFQDSITA
+157 YNANWFQDSLTS

-174 PSLSVKEAGAEYTAT
+174 PSLSVKEAGTEYTAT

-194 GGTSILEGALR
+194 GGTSILEGTLR

-220 NKWGNDNFDAE
+220 NKWGEDNFDAE
-231 KKAPIDM
+231 KKTPIDT
-238 DQKPEQSSV
+238 DQRPEQSSV
-247 KIAELLAAKPSG
+247 KIAELLSEKPSG

-277 SSYSDYQANNLKAE
+277 SSYSDYRANNLKAE

-305 ATAINDGDIKIVAT
+305 ATAINDRDIKIIAT

-340 SAKLTISDPLGEV
+340 SAKLTISDPLGEI

-359 TVTSPALKALYLY
+359 TVTSPALTALYLY
-372 SDKATLK
+372 ADQSILK
-379 PGESSNLRVEYYP
+379 PGDTSNLRVEFYP
-392 ETSLEAFEAVSSAPD
+392 EASLEAFEAVSSAPD

-422 IKALKAGTAEITLHS
+422 IKALKAGTAEIALHS
-437 VADPSVKTNN
+437 VANPSIKTSK

-455 PAPEVDASWIVGKWN
+455 PAPEVDTSWIVGKWS
-470 YSSATYDATF
+470 YSSSSYDVTF

-495 DDDSLENTA
+495 DDLENKA
-504 TFSWNYDGAN
+504 TFNWTYDGVAI
-514 LAFSNWKMPSTGYVD
+514 AFSNWKYPSSGYVD
-529 NPKSIALEANAS
+529 TIKSIALEANATS
-541 FFSTK
+541 FNATL
-546 ITFDDEDGYDT
+546 TFDDADGYDST
-557 SRDMKFIKQKES
+557 LTRTLTKEKED

-580 DENVPTFVF
+580 DENFPCFVF
-589 NENGTGKFKASLYGG
+589 NADGTGKFKASFYGG
-604 EYDFT
+604 EYGFT
-609 WAYANGVLSF
+609 WTYAAGVLSF

-624 KDTMDTIKAVKSAS
+624 KDQSETIKTVKSAS
-638 ASGITVQIDDGYGE
+638 ASGITVQIDDGEEVYIA
-652 TYTVT
+652 T

>member
-1 MKKKALLILG
+1 MKKKTLLILG
-11 ISAVTGLVAC
+11 VSAVMGLAAC
-21 GEKKGDAPSSSE
+21 GGSQGDVASSNTKDTDVSQKTSE
-33 KDAES
+33 TSAS
-38 SKISS
+38 T
-43 DVPAPVLPSTVEEI
+43 LPSTVEEI
-57 LANVEA
+57 LANVQA

-75 DSKANGRV
+75 DAKANGRV
-83 LFSENDLWV
+83 LFTENDLWV

-98 EEEGVVNML
+98 EEEGAVNML

-119 IENYVGVHAKK
+119 IENYVGVHARK

-147 AWKENLSKPR
+147 AWKEKLSEPR
-157 YNANWFQDSITA
+157 YNANWFQGSLTS
-169 LFEHN
+169 LFEHS
-174 PSLSVKEAGAEYTAT
+174 PSLSVKEAGTEYTAT

-194 GGTSILEGALR
+194 GGTSILEGTLR
-205 FETATNAFLGGTLTQ
+205 FETATNTFLGGTLTQ
-220 NKWGNDNFDAE
+220 NKWGDDNFDAE
-231 KKAPIDM
+231 KKAPIDT
-238 DQKPEQSSV
+238 DQKPEQSIV
-247 KIAELLAAKPSG
+247 KIAELLSEKPG
-259 AEFDPAPYFVSSI
+259 GDEFDPAPYFVSSI

-291 AGSYVN
+291 AGSYVS

-305 ATAINDGDIKIVAT
+305 ATAINDRDIKIIAT

-340 SAKLTISDPLGEV
+340 NAKLTISDPLGEV

-372 SDKATLK
+372 ADQSTLK
-379 PGESSNLRVEYYP
+379 PGDTSNLRVEFYP
-392 ETSLEAFEAVSSAPD
+392 ETSLEAFEAASSAPD

-437 VADPSVKTNN
+437 VANPSIKTSK

-455 PAPEVDASWIVGKWN
+455 PAPEVDTTWIVGKWN
-470 YSSATYDATF
+470 YSDTSYDVTF

-495 DDDSLENTA
+495 DDLENKAIFNWT
-504 TFSWNYDGAN
+504 YDGVAI
-514 LAFSNWKMPSTGYVD
+514 AFSNWKCPSSGYVD
-529 NPKSIALEANAS
+529 TIKSITLAANAVS
-541 FFSTK
+541 FKATL
-546 ITFDDEDGYDT
+546 TFDDEDGYDT
-557 SRDMKFIKQKES
+557 TRTWTLTKEKED

-580 DENVPTFVF
+580 DENVPCFVF
-589 NENGTGKFKASLYGG
+589 NADGTGKFKASFYGG
-604 EYDFT
+604 EYAFT
-609 WAYANGVLSF
+609 WIYAAGVLSF

-624 KDTMDTIKAVKSAS
+624 KDQSETIKTVKSAS
-638 ASGITVQIDDGYGE
+638 TSGITVQIDDGEEVYI
-652 TYTVT
+652 VT

>member
-11 ISAVTGLVAC
+11 ASVVVGLVSC
-21 GEKKGDAPSSSE
+21 GGNKGDVTSSNTKDTDASQKTSE
-33 KDAES
+33 TSAS
-38 SKISS
+38 T
-43 DVPAPVLPSTVEEI
+43 LPSTVEEI
-57 LANVEA
+57 LANVQA

-75 DSKANGRV
+75 DAKANGRV

-119 IENYVGVHAKK
+119 IENYVGVHARK
-130 KHIVAEVTDSN
+130 KHIVAEVTDDN

-147 AWKENLSKPR
+147 AWKEKLSEPR
-157 YNANWFQDSITA
+157 YNANWFQDSLTS
-169 LFEHN
+169 LFEYN
-174 PSLSVKEAGAEYTAT
+174 PSLSVKEAGTEYTAT

-194 GGTSILEGALR
+194 GGTSILEGTLR
-205 FETATNAFLGGTLTQ
+205 FETATNTFLGGTLTQ
-220 NKWGNDNFDAE
+220 NKWGDDNFDAE
-231 KKAPIDM
+231 KKAPIDT
-238 DQKPEQSSV
+238 DQKPEQSIV
-247 KIAELLAAKPSG
+247 KVAELLATKPSD

-291 AGSYVN
+291 AGSYVS

-305 ATAINDGDIKIVAT
+305 ATAINDRDIKIIAT

-372 SDKATLK
+372 ADQSTLK
-379 PGESSNLRVEYYP
+379 PGDTSNLRVEFYP

-437 VADPSVKTNN
+437 VANPSIKTSK
-447 AVKITVKE
+447 AMKITVKE
-455 PAPEVDASWIVGKWN
+455 PAPEVDTTWIVGKWS
-470 YSSATYDATF
+470 YSSSSYDVTF

-495 DDDSLENTA
+495 DDLENKA
-504 TFSWNYDGAN
+504 TFNWTYDGVAI
-514 LAFSNWKMPSTGYVD
+514 AFSNWKCPSSGYVD
-529 NPKSIALEANAS
+529 TIKSITLEANAAS
-541 FFSTK
+541 FKATL
-546 ITFDDEDGYDT
+546 TFDDEDGYDT
-557 SRDMKFIKQKES
+557 TRTWTLTKEKED

-580 DENVPTFVF
+580 DENVPCFVF
-589 NENGTGKFKASLYGG
+589 NADGTGKFKASFYGG

-609 WAYANGVLSF
+609 WTYAAGVLSF
-619 PKEGW
+619 PKDGW
-624 KDTMDTIKAVKSAS
+624 KDQMETIKTVKSAS
-638 ASGITVQIDDGYGE
+638 ASGITVQIDDGEEVYI
-652 TYTVT
+652 VT

>member
-11 ISAVTGLVAC
+11 VSTVMGLAAC
-21 GEKKGDAPSSSE
+21 GRSQGGVASSNTKDTDASQKTSE
-33 KDAES
+33 TSAS
-38 SKISS
+38 T
-43 DVPAPVLPSTVEEI
+43 LPSTVEEI
-57 LANVEA
+57 LANVQA

-75 DSKANGRV
+75 DAKANGRV

-107 IYQGKRG
+107 VYQGKRG

-119 IENYVGVHAKK
+119 IENYVGVHARK
-130 KHIVAEVTDSN
+130 KHIVAEVTDGN

-147 AWKENLSKPR
+147 AWKEKLSEPR
-157 YNANWFQDSITA
+157 YNANWFQDSLTS

-174 PSLSVKEAGAEYTAT
+174 PSLSVKEAGTEYTAT

-194 GGTSILEGALR
+194 DGTSILEGTLR

-220 NKWGNDNFDAE
+220 NKWGEDNFDAE
-231 KKAPIDM
+231 KKAPIDT

-247 KIAELLAAKPSG
+247 KIAELLSEKPSG

-291 AGSYVN
+291 AGSYVS

-305 ATAINDGDIKIVAT
+305 ATAINDRDIKIVAT

-372 SDKATLK
+372 ADQSTLK
-379 PGESSNLRVEYYP
+379 PGDTSNLRVEFYP

-437 VADPSVKTNN
+437 VANPSIKTSK
-447 AVKITVKE
+447 AVNITVKE
-455 PAPEVDASWIVGKWN
+455 PAPEVDTTWIVGKWS
-470 YSSATYDATF
+470 YSSSSYDVTF

-495 DDDSLENTA
+495 DDLENKA
-504 TFSWNYDGAN
+504 TFNWTYDGVAI
-514 LAFSNWKMPSTGYVD
+514 AFSNWKCPSSGYVD
-529 NPKSIALEANAS
+529 TIKSITLEANAAS
-541 FFSTK
+541 FKATL
-546 ITFDDEDGYDT
+546 TFDDEDGYDT
-557 SRDMKFIKQKES
+557 TRTWTLAKEKED

-580 DENVPTFVF
+580 DENVPCFVF
-589 NENGTGKFKASLYGG
+589 NADGTGKFKASFYGG

-609 WAYANGVLSF
+609 WTYAAGVLSF

-624 KDTMDTIKAVKSAS
+624 KDQSETIKMVKSAS
-638 ASGITVQIDDGYGE
+638 ASGITVQIDDGEEY
-652 TYTVT
+652 YVVT

>member
-11 ISAVTGLVAC
+11 VSTVMGLAAC
-21 GEKKGDAPSSSE
+21 GGNRGDVTSSNTKDTDASQKTSE
-33 KDAES
+33 TSAS
-38 SKISS
+38 T
-43 DVPAPVLPSTVEEI
+43 LPSTVEEI
-57 LANVEA
+57 FANVQA

-75 DSKANGRV
+75 DAKANGRV

-98 EEEGVVNML
+98 EEEGVVNMM

-119 IENYVGVHAKK
+119 IENYVGVHARK

-147 AWKENLSKPR
+147 AWKEKLFEPR
-157 YNANWFQDSITA
+157 YNANWFQDSLTS

-174 PSLSVKEAGAEYTAT
+174 PSLSVKEAGTEYTAT

-220 NKWGNDNFDAE
+220 NKWGEDNFDAE
-231 KKAPIDM
+231 KKTPIDT
-238 DQKPEQSSV
+238 DQRPEQSSV
-247 KIAELLAAKPSG
+247 KIAELLSEKPSG
-259 AEFDPAPYFVSSI
+259 AEFDPAPYFISSI

-277 SSYSDYQANNLKAE
+277 SSYSNYQANNLKAE

-305 ATAINDGDIKIVAT
+305 ATALNDRDIKIIAT

-359 TVTSPALKALYLY
+359 TVTSPALAALYLY
-372 SDKATLK
+372 ADQSTLK
-379 PGESSNLRVEYYP
+379 PGDTSNLRVEFYP
-392 ETSLEAFEAVSSAPD
+392 EASLEAFEAVSSAPD

-437 VADPSVKTNN
+437 VANPSIKTSK

-455 PAPEVDASWIVGKWN
+455 PAPEVDTSWIVGKWS
-470 YSSATYDATF
+470 YSSSSYDVTF

-495 DDDSLENTA
+495 DDLENKA
-504 TFSWNYDGAN
+504 TFNWTYDGVAI
-514 LAFSNWKMPSTGYVD
+514 AFSNWKCPSSGYVD
-529 NPKSIALEANAS
+529 AIKSITLAANAAS
-541 FFSTK
+541 FKATL
-546 ITFDDEDGYDT
+546 TFDDEDGYDT
-557 SRDMKFIKQKES
+557 TRTWIMAKEKED
-569 VSWLVGTWKPE
+569 VS
-580 DENVPTFVF
+580 
-589 NENGTGKFKASLYGG
+589 
-604 EYDFT
+604 
-609 WAYANGVLSF
+609 
-619 PKEGW
+619 
-624 KDTMDTIKAVKSAS
+624 
-638 ASGITVQIDDGYGE
+638 
-652 TYTVT
+652 
-657 VVKQA
+657 